1 MQSTKEEE
9 EVQKY
14 EFAKGGGGG
23 GTEIEKGAAVSE
35 NPLLSVVKL
44 PVVNSERRAVNS
56 ERPVLVV
63 VEFTTAAVVNSTT
76 TNTGIGVKFSNL
88 GP

>member
-14 EFAKGGGGG
+14 EFAKGRGGM
-23 GTEIEKGAAVSE
+23 EIEKGAAVSE

-44 PVVNSERRAVNS
+44 PVVNSERR
-56 ERPVLVV
+56 
-63 VEFTTAAVVNSTT
+63 EFQKA
-76 TNTGIGVKFSNL
+76 GIGCC
-88 GP
+88 